1 MPSLAACVVLLYFIR
16 AVGATFYA
24 VAPYPAVQGTI
35 YRIHKHDFHL
45 LYRLLTVNT
54 VKGLFR
60 FMHLSR
66 YSATD

>member
-1 MPSLAACVVLLYFIR
+1 MPSLVACVVLLYFVR

-45 LYRLLTVNT
+45 LCRPLAVSA
-54 VKGLFR
+54 VKGLFG

-66 YSATD
+66 YNATD